1 MIEPPPLYYDVK
13 ACMDK
18 GCSILET
25 SRALGITIGRVSQL
39 CKQYHIKRI
48 DPVVQEHAAEP
59 TDAIDDEWARLEE
72 ARRKKLALK
81 RAMFNFRKPP

>member
-48 DPVVQEHAAEP
+48 DPVVQEHAA
-59 TDAIDDEWARLEE
+59 DEWARLEE

-81 RAMFNFRKPP
+81 RAIFNFRKPP